1 MTDASPVT
9 KEQVFERHAKVVAAV
24 DLPRVPAGTPG
35 RVMYVA
41 GVTWIR
47 YHVLFENGESHSSLD
62 AEQLTALDEWERKEY
77 ERRQEARRQARIAAL
92 ESRQQAEGNGS

>member
-9 KEQVFERHAKVVAAV
+9 KEQVFKRHDKVVAAV
-24 DLPRVPAGTPG
+24 DLPHVPAGTKG

-47 YHVLFENGESHSSLD
+47 YHVLFENGQSISSLD
-62 AEQLTALDEWERKEY
+62 ADQLMALDEWERREY
-77 ERRQEARRQARIAAL
+77 ERRQEERRQARRAAL
-92 ESRQQAEGNGS
+92 EQRQSQSQGG